1 MRRLTERL
9 TRRLPPM
16 QLRDEKGAA
25 AVFVALTMTMLVGC
39 AAIAVDVSSMYA
51 DRHQLQ
57 NGADAAALAVA
68 LDCARNLCGDVVG
81 TATTAVRANTTAA
94 DAADATIGSPT
105 VTVTGRSTTVT
116 ARATSNHFFAPVL
129 GRSSD
134 DVTARSSATWIPTTR
149 GRANFPLAIS
159 YCEYQ
164 GQIARHPLGNTTTY
178 RINATTQL
186 GGSCNGPS
194 GTTLSGYAVTQPDTA
209 AGCRTTSTL
218 GSTVAGYADGD
229 GGSYGGSYGGWYGSW
244 YGAGYGSGYG
254 LPATC
259 TTAYLGSLYGSD
271 LLIPVWDK
279 VSGSGTDM
287 RFRVYGYAAFHFMG
301 ADPYSSDP
309 ALIGYFTHA
318 AQQSDATT
326 ASTLTTAP
334 DLGARSV
341 YLSKQG

>member
-1 MRRLTERL
+1 MRRLTGRL
-9 TRRLPPM
+9 ARRLSPM
-16 QLRDEKGAA
+16 RLRDEKGAA

-68 LDCARNLCGDVVG
+68 LDCARNLCGDSAG
-81 TATTAVRANTTAA
+81 TAAAAVRANTTAA
-94 DAADATIGSPT
+94 DAADATIGAPAVAQS
-105 VTVTGRSTTVT
+105 GRTTTVT
-116 ARATSNHFFAPVL
+116 ARATSNHFFAPAL
-129 GRSSD
+129 GQASSV
-134 DVTARSSATWIPTTR
+134 VTATSAATWIPTTR

-164 GQIARHPLGNTTTY
+164 GQIARHPLSTTTTY

-186 GGSCNGPS
+186 GGSCNGPN
-194 GTTLSGYAVTQPDTA
+194 GTTLSGYAVTEPDTA
-209 AGCRTTSTL
+209 TGCRTTSTL
-218 GSTVAGYADGD
+218 GATVEAYGNMF
-229 GGSYGGSYGGWYGSW
+229 GGSYGGWYGS
-244 YGAGYGSGYG
+244 GSGYGSGAG

-259 TTAYLGSLYGSD
+259 TTTYLGSLYDSD
-271 LLIPVWDK
+271 LLIPVWDQ
-279 VSGSGTDM
+279 VSGSGSDL
-287 RFRVYGYAAFHFMG
+287 RFRVWGYAAFRFKG

-309 ALIGYFTHA
+309 ALIGYFTYA

-326 ASTLTTAP
+326 ASTTTTAP